1 MKRVIATLVV
11 ITHKEVAVM
20 VPDDF
25 DSKSEEEKIKIIEA
39 ESGFPFGADVT
50 PLPVDDSDE
59 YITLVCDVDG
69 TELLTY

>member
-1 MKRVIATLVV
+1 MKRVIATVV
-11 ITHKEVAVM
+11 VTTYKEVAVM

-25 DSKSEEEKIKIIEA
+25 DSKSEAEKIKIVEA
-39 ESGFPFGADVT
+39 ETSIPFGADVT

-59 YITLVCDVDG
+59 YITLVSDVDG